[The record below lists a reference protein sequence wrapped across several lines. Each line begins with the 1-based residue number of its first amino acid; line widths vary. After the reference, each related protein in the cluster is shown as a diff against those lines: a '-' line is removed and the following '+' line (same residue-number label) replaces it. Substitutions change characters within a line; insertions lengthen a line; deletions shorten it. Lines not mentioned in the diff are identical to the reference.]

1 MTAASEAVSL
11 KHDRTVK
18 MVRIEL
24 RIFEFSHNR
33 ITRGHSLKL
42 QKKRVSTDLR
52 QHFFS
57 ERVINQ
63 CNKLNEDAVTAPTL
77 NSFKGRIQS
86 LYNDGSFTRLFKS
99 AWPSGLNQFPGEA
112 QSSKLSGKSRL
123 PLYHVQTCLTFLLL
137 LTTIMLNIAVKMHT
151 FMNNLLL
158 NIMIY

>member
-24 RIFEFSHNR
+24 RILEFSHNR

-86 LYNDGSFTRLFKS
+86 LYNDGSFTRLIKS
-99 AWPSGLNQFPGEA
+99 QLN
-112 QSSKLSGKSRL
+112 S
-123 PLYHVQTCLTFLLL
+123 TF
-137 LTTIMLNIAVKMHT
+137 ICQ
-151 FMNNLLL
+151 
-158 NIMIY
+158 